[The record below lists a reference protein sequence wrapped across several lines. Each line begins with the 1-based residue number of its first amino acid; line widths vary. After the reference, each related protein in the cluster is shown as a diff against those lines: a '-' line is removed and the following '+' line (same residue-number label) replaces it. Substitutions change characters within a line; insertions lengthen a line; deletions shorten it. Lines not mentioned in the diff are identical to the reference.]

1 MSADAARSR
10 VRMPK
15 LGLGPQI
22 VVFLL
27 ILGLLGAM
35 AIEPTRKLMDQRN
48 RIEQATAELSQVNR
62 SNDRLQARI
71 ERLKDPDYVDQL
83 ARSQAGLVK
92 PGEIPFVVMPP
103 GRSAGAAARDKA
115 RTVEKPPPPPPPSFV
130 QSVLR
135 FIGVS

>member
-1 MSADAARSR
+1 
-10 VRMPK
+10 MPK

-35 AIEPTRKLMDQRN
+35 AIEPTRKLMDQRA
-48 RIEQATAELSQVNR
+48 RIDQATHELTQVNR
-62 SNDRLQARI
+62 SNQRLQARI
-71 ERLKDPDYVDQL
+71 DRLRDPDYVDQL

-92 PGEIPFVVMPP
+92 PGEIAFVVMPP
-103 GRSAGAAARDKA
+103 GRGAAPARKKEA
-115 RTVEKPPPPPPPSFV
+115 RAPEPAPPPKPSFL

-135 FIGVS
+135 FIGI

>member
-1 MSADAARSR
+1 MSRAEPGRSK

-22 VVFLL
+22 VAFLL

-48 RIEQATAELSQVNR
+48 RIDDATHELAQVNR
-62 SNDRLQARI
+62 SNQRLQARI
-71 ERLKDPDYVDQL
+71 ERLRDPDYVDQL

-92 PGEIPFVVMPP
+92 PGEIAFVVMPP
-103 GRSAGAAARDKA
+103 GRAAAPA
-115 RTVEKPPPPPPPSFV
+115 RKEAAVPERPPPPKPGFV
-130 QSVLR
+130 QSLLH
-135 FIGVS
+135 FIGI

>member
-1 MSADAARSR
+1 MSAQAARSR
-10 VRMPK
+10 VKMPK

-35 AIEPTRKLMDQRN
+35 AIQPTRQLMAQRS
-48 RIEQATAELSQVNR
+48 RIHEATLELAQVLK
-62 SNDRLQARI
+62 SNHRLQGRIDRLQ
-71 ERLKDPDYVDQL
+71 DPDYVDQL

-103 GRSAGAAARDKA
+103 GRSSTAARAKA
-115 RTVEKPPPPPPPSFV
+115 NRAVEPPPPPRPSFM
-130 QSVLR
+130 QSLLHFV
-135 FIGVS
+135 GVS

>member
-1 MSADAARSR
+1 MSTTPVIRSK
-10 VRMPK
+10 VKMPK

-22 VVFLL
+22 FVFLL

-48 RIEQATAELSQVNR
+48 RIDEATHELAQVNR
-62 SNDRLQARI
+62 SNQRLQARI

-92 PGEIPFVVMPP
+92 PGEIAFVVMPP
-103 GRSAGAAARDKA
+103 GRSTSSARKESA
-115 RTVEKPPPPPPPSFV
+115 RVTEAPPPPKPSFV
-130 QSVLR
+130 QSLLH
-135 FIGVS
+135 FIGIS

>member
-10 VRMPK
+10 KMPK

-22 VVFLL
+22 FVFLL

-35 AIEPTRKLMDQRN
+35 AIEPTRKLMDQRA
-48 RIEQATAELSQVNR
+48 RIDQATQELTEVHR
-62 SNDRLQARI
+62 SNQRLQARI
-71 ERLKDPDYVDQL
+71 ERLQDPDYVDQL

-92 PGEIPFVVMPP
+92 PGEIAFVVMPP
-103 GRSAGAAARDKA
+103 GRSAPAEKKAEQRAAEPA
-115 RTVEKPPPPPPPSFV
+115 PPPDPSFV
-130 QSVLR
+130 ESLLH

>member
-1 MSADAARSR
+1 MSSPATRSR

-35 AIEPTRKLMDQRN
+35 AIQPTRQLMAQRS
-48 RIEQATAELSQVNR
+48 RIETATLELAQVLK

-71 ERLKDPDYVDQL
+71 DRLQDPDYVDQL

-103 GRSAGAAARDKA
+103 GRGAAAAARAKA

-130 QSVLR
+130 QSLLR
-135 FIGVS
+135 FVGVS

>member
-1 MSADAARSR
+1 MSTRAAGPK

-22 VVFLL
+22 VVFFL

-35 AIEPTRKLMDQRN
+35 AIQPTRQLMAQRS
-48 RIEQATAELSQVNR
+48 RIKQATLDLAHVLK
-62 SNDRLQARI
+62 SNERLQTRI
-71 ERLKDPDYVDQL
+71 NRLQDPDYVDQL

-103 GRSAGAAARDKA
+103 GRDASAHKAKAERAA
-115 RTVEKPPPPPPPSFV
+115 EKPPPPPPPSFV
-130 QSVLR
+130 ESLLR
-135 FIGVS
+135 FVGVS